1 MLEWTIYPHNQAYR
15 QCKEVLPNGRVVL
28 LLDYDRPHLDD
39 GPGIFKEWRAVY
51 VFGKDKENLGA
62 GDGAIAYAE
71 VDSGLLEAICVFEEY
86 KKRFA

>member
-39 GPGIFKEWRAVY
+39 GPAIFKEWRAVY
-51 VFGKDKENLGA
+51 VFKKDKENIGV
-62 GDGAIAYAE
+62 GDNWIAYAE
-71 VDSGLLEAICVFEEY
+71 VDGGLLEAICVFEEY

>member
-28 LLDYDRPHLDD
+28 LLDYDRPHL
-39 GPGIFKEWRAVY
+39 KEWRAVY

-62 GDGAIAYAE
+62 GDGSIAYAE
-71 VDSGLLEAICVFEEY
+71 VDGGLLEAICVFEEY